1 MSDAGFIV
9 LSYAVTGGSIL
20 MLVIVTIRRGRLLS
34 RQVADQDKPWI

>member
-9 LSYAVTGGSIL
+9 LSYVVTIGSIL
-20 MLVIVTIRRGRLLS
+20 VLVVFTIRRGRLLS

>member
-9 LSYAVTGGSIL
+9 LSYALTAGAIL
-20 MLVIVTIRRGRLLS
+20 SLVVGTIRRGRLLA